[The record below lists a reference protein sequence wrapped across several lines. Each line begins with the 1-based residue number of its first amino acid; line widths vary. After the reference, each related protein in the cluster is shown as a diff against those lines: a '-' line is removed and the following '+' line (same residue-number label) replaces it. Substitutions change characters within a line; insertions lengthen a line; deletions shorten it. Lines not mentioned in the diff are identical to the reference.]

1 MLLSHEWVSS
11 STTFVMHEYDIMSS
25 PTDLAIAVLYIL
37 MLLMLEQWW
46 SMNLITRNFTTMTR
60 NFTTHAVLEIILD
73 VECFTHVVL

>member
-1 MLLSHEWVSS
+1 MGKLLYY
-11 STTFVMHEYDIMSS
+11 TFVMHEYDIMSS

-46 SMNLITRNFTTMTR
+46 SMNLMTR